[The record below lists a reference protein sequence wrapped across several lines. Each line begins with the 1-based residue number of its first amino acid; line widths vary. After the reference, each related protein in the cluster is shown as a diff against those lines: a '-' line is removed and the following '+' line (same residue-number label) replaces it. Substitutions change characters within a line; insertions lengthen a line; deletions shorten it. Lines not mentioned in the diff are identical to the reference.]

1 MAKPSA
7 CGTGGCGIFPW
18 LPVIAVMSG
27 LFISSSVPGT
37 EIPRLFNLQDYV
49 YHASAYVLLG
59 FLCARA
65 CAQTVAARN
74 PALGLSLA
82 IALSCLYGVTDEFHQ
97 SFVPQRTM
105 SGLDML
111 TDAAGS
117 ILGGMV
123 YRWRS

>member
-1 MAKPSA
+1 MAEPA
-7 CGTGGCGIFPW
+7 VCGTQGCGILAW
-18 LPVIAVMSG
+18 LPVIAVMGG

-65 CAQTVAARN
+65 CAQTVASKRPARV
-74 PALGLSLA
+74 LFLA